1 MNHSTRMLL
10 ITGASVAAVISLT
23 FASVV
28 AQDDDASAD
37 DLDTMAPMEEM
48 EPGLHVMDP
57 WTRESPMLD
66 LAGAAYM
73 VIHNSTD
80 ADDALVG
87 VSSPAAEFVELHLS
101 SMDDEGMMSMN
112 QVDEIP
118 IPAHADAVLEPGSYH
133 IMLINLAA
141 PLAEGAEVELDLEFM
156 TADPQTVTAP
166 VMAGAPMTADMEMDH
181 EMDQGMGSDDMSD
194 DQGMDTDDEA
204 MEEDES

>member
-23 FASVV
+23 FATVV

-73 VIHNSTD
+73 IIHNNTD
-80 ADDALVG
+80 TDDALIG
-87 VSSPAAEFVELHLS
+87 VSSPAAEFAELHLS
-101 SMDDEGMMSMN
+101 SMDTEGMMSMN
-112 QVDEIP
+112 QVQEIS
-118 IPAHADAVLEPGSYH
+118 IPAHAEAVLKPGSYH
-133 IMLINLAA
+133 VMLVNLVQ
-141 PLAEGAEVELDLEFM
+141 PLAEGTDVQLSLEFRV
-156 TADPQTVTAP
+156 AEPQTVSVP
-166 VMAGAPMTADMEMDH
+166 VTTGMPMMAGTGIDDM
-181 EMDQGMGSDDMSD
+181 DDMSTD
-194 DQGMDTDDEA
+194 MNGDEMD
-204 MEEDES
+204 EESED